1 MSRLSLLS
9 NRALLLRRPTLAR
22 LYIGRCPLKAE
33 RGYAAYQFKQPKT
46 FYYPDCKQEAER
58 KSGVTTEQAQ
68 RQLEDGGK
76 PKDFYYKVLGVGK
89 YATSKEIRNAYLM
102 LAKRYHPDKMGS
114 GRSLKHFQEISN
126 AYHILTDENKR
137 LEYDQL
143 GGVKDEKAFLE
154 QATVNPTILGQ
165 KLDEAK
171 KLQAETDANDEINNL
186 KQLNGKSFELSL
198 SFEEAANGC
207 KKRVDIRYLRK
218 CGKCGG
224 KSQLMTHRDVGK
236 EPCRRCNG
244 AGKVT
249 KRTVTFTAE
258 KTCEHCKGKG
268 FINRRDCEPC
278 GNRGFIASG
287 VEVLVKV
294 PPGSK
299 DGDVITIQNPNTQE
313 RVNYSL
319 VVELSDYFRR
329 YGLDVHSDKLITISQ
344 AILGGRFTV
353 RGLHEPV
360 EIRVDPGTQTN
371 SEIIIKSKGIRCE
384 NGVGNHVVTLKVFI
398 PTKLSIKQR
407 LLILSLAQA
416 EDPIFE
422 RKT

>member
-1 MSRLSLLS
+1 MKENNKILQLIYVAWRERWSDSQWGINIKKAS
-9 NRALLLRRPTLAR
+9 NNQ
-22 LYIGRCPLKAE
+22 I
-33 RGYAAYQFKQPKT
+33 
-46 FYYPDCKQEAER
+46 
-58 KSGVTTEQAQ
+58 
-68 RQLEDGGK
+68 
-76 PKDFYYKVLGVGK
+76 
-89 YATSKEIRNAYLM
+89 
-102 LAKRYHPDKMGS
+102 
-114 GRSLKHFQEISN
+114 
-126 AYHILTDENKR
+126 
-137 LEYDQL
+137 
-143 GGVKDEKAFLE
+143 
-154 QATVNPTILGQ
+154 
-165 KLDEAK
+165 
-171 KLQAETDANDEINNL
+171 AETDANDGELSCQCVLATPRLNSSLPSRIEINNL

-198 SFEEAANGC
+198 SFEEAASGC

-278 GNRGFIASG
+278 GNRGFIAFG

-313 RVNYSL
+313 QRVNYRL
-319 VVELSDYFRR
+319 VVERSDYFRR

-344 AILGGRFTV
+344 AILGGSFTV

-398 PTKLSIKQR
+398 PTKLSMKQR
-407 LLILSLAQA
+407 LLFLSLAQA

-422 RKT
+422 SKTSKTNSIALQN